1 MPIRRALLA
10 ILLLAGGG
18 TAIRSEEDKAPRAH
32 FFYWEN
38 DLLVG
43 TDQYYTN
50 GLRYAAVRLGVEKS
64 PWWARRLARRFEPC
78 GEGSKPGK
86 CFTMFFN
93 DTATTEIYTPEDTA
107 DSELIVDDR
116 AYGAWLHYG
125 SIFELRSSFSLHHF
139 EADIGV
145 VGPLA
150 FGEEVQTAVHS
161 LTGSQEPMGWD
172 HQLDNELGLLLLYQ
186 WRRRI
191 PGLELWN
198 RDKSARLFD
207 VTPDVTG
214 TLGNVFTY
222 LGAGLTMRLGYN
234 LSEAFPGKIEPV
246 VMDVEGRRK
255 WEVYVFAA
263 TEGRAVA
270 RNIFLDGNTFKDSHS
285 VDKETLV
292 YDWEV
297 GLVARY
303 GRIAFSYRLVS
314 RSPEFVLQEGP
325 QRYGSVSLTVYPD

>member
-1 MPIRRALLA
+1 MTSKRAYLVVLVLSLGA
-10 ILLLAGGG
+10 TVAQ
-18 TAIRSEEDKAPRAH
+18 AEQAKAPRAH

-38 DLLVG
+38 DVLVG
-43 TDQYYTN
+43 TDQDYTN
-50 GLRYAAVRLGVEKS
+50 GLRYATVRLGVEEP
-64 PWWARRLARRFEPC
+64 PWWARRLARRFDLC
-78 GEGSKPGK
+78 GEGAKPDK
-86 CFTMFFN
+86 CFTINKGFAV
-93 DTATTEIYTPEDTA
+93 THTIYTPEDIS
-107 DSELIVDDR
+107 DPELIVDDR
-116 AYGAWLHYG
+116 PYGAWLHYA

-139 EADIGV
+139 EADIGI

-150 FGEEVQTAVHS
+150 FGEEVQTAVHK

-172 HQLDNELGLLLLYQ
+172 HQIDNELGLLLLYQ

-191 PGLELWN
+191 PALELWS
-198 RDKSARLFD
+198 RDESVRLFD
-207 VTPDVTG
+207 VTPDLTG

-222 LGAGLTMRLGYN
+222 AGAGLTLRLGYN
-234 LSEAFPGKIEPV
+234 LSEAFPGKIEPT
-246 VMDVEGRRK
+246 VMEVAGRKK
-255 WEVYVFAA
+255 WEIYVFAA

-303 GRIAFSYRLVS
+303 GRFAISYRHVT
-314 RSPEFVLQEGP
+314 RSPEFTLQEEP
-325 QRYGSVSLTVYPD
+325 QTYGSVSLNFYPD